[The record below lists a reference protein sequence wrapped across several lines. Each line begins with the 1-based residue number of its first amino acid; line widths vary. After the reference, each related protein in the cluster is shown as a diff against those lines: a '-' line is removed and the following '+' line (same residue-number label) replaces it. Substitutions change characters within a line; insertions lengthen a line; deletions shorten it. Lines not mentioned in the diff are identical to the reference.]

1 MSASHQFENVALIFQ
16 WHTSRNDSELWA
28 MEIAREKGVR
38 SCCRRCSSVT
48 EKMTRNTGVLVAGPE
63 WLHCE
68 ICVRRA
74 RVGKKPN

>member
-48 EKMTRNTGVLVAGPE
+48 EK
-63 WLHCE
+63 
-68 ICVRRA
+68 
-74 RVGKKPN
+74 

>member
-1 MSASHQFENVALIFQ
+1 MAGIRSSPPSRQRQDSKPMSASHQFENVALIFQ

-48 EKMTRNTGVLVAGPE
+48 EK
-63 WLHCE
+63 
-68 ICVRRA
+68 
-74 RVGKKPN
+74 